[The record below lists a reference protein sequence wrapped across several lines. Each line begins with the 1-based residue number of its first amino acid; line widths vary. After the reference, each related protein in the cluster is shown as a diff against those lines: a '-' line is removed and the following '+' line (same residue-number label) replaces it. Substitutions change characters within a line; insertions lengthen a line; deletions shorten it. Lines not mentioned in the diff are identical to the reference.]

1 MKLLRILTGNHA
13 GAEARLSTGAHRV
26 HSDDDADIRITDWSG
41 AAVVL
46 NVDET
51 DVVTVTRTE
60 PAPVNAVAM
69 DSTDSAAAHTDEAAH
84 PDALDPGVVLMT
96 DFVPMQFDQTV
107 LCIGPDDAVWPS
119 DLALLSTLLVKP
131 ESADDPAH
139 ETAAGSGQWIIKRK
153 LVTAV
158 GAACVM
164 LAIGSGVVSM
174 ALSTR
179 AKASLPPP
187 DVAAAEQA
195 NRDLAGARLTDL
207 HATLDGHGGVLVTG
221 LVSSA
226 GDDLVAQRLLEHIQ
240 GARVTRQYGN
250 AEDTARGIKEAIGMA
265 NVDVHYAG
273 KGVFAI
279 TGTGVDIDGVQQAV
293 QRVRADL
300 DANVKELRIDATGS
314 DATPT
319 AEADGQYT
327 TVVSSDR
334 VRYAQTPD
342 GVKHIFILA
351 DDPAD
356 APMSAS
362 DAAAN
367 GDSDGERSHG
377 LSGAAPEAATQA
389 GTQATAQAAAQATAQ
404 AAMQPPQL
412 AAVPAAGPSVTE
424 KSHVSGN

>member
-69 DSTDSAAAHTDEAAH
+69 DSTDSAAAHTDEGAL

>member
-46 NVDET
+46 NVDEM
-51 DVVTVTRTE
+51 DSVTVTRIE
-60 PAPVNAVAM
+60 PALA
-69 DSTDSAAAHTDEAAH
+69 DTDEAAH
-84 PDALDPGVVLMT
+84 ADGVDPGVVLIT

-107 LCIGPDDAVWPS
+107 LCTGPDDRVWPS

-131 ESADDPAH
+131 GNAEESAHPEFASTGKWK
-139 ETAAGSGQWIIKRK
+139 EKRK
-153 LVTAV
+153 LVTAM
-158 GAACVM
+158 GAACVV
-164 LAIGSGVVSM
+164 LAIASGVTSM
-174 ALSTR
+174 ALTTR

-195 NRDLAGARLTDL
+195 NRDLADAHMTDL

-226 GDDLVAQRLLEHIQ
+226 DDDLVVQRLLAHIQ

-250 AEDTARGIKEAIGMA
+250 AEDTARGVKEAIGIA

-300 DANVKELRIDATGS
+300 DANVRELRIDATGS
-314 DATPT
+314 DAVPT

-362 DAAAN
+362 DTEPDSG
-367 GDSDGERSHG
+367 GDVGHG
-377 LSGAAPEAATQA
+377 LSGAAAEAPPQP
-389 GTQATAQAAAQATAQ
+389 TAQSGSLPASQS
-404 AAMQPPQL
+404 PQF
-412 AAVPAAGPSVTE
+412 AAVPAAASSVTE

>member
-13 GAEARLSTGAHRV
+13 GAEARLSTGAHRI

-46 NVDET
+46 NVDDT
-51 DVVTVTRTE
+51 DVVTVTRIE
-60 PAPVNAVAM
+60 PALDNAAAAA
-69 DSTDSAAAHTDEAAH
+69 DSADSAAAQPDEVAH
-84 PDALDPGVVLMT
+84 ADALDPGVVLMT

-107 LCIGPDDAVWPS
+107 LCIGPDAEVWPS

-131 ESADDPAH
+131 ESADDTAH
-139 ETAAGSGQWIIKRK
+139 AAAAGTGKWIRKRK
-153 LVTAV
+153 FVTAV
-158 GAACVM
+158 GAACLM
-164 LAIGSGVVSM
+164 LAIASGVTSM

-187 DVAAAEQA
+187 DVAATEQA
-195 NRDLAGARLTDL
+195 NRDLSGARLTDL

-226 GDDLVAQRLLEHIQ
+226 GDDLVAQRLLERVQ
-240 GARVTRQYGN
+240 GVRVTRQYGN
-250 AEDTARGIKEAIGMA
+250 AEDTARGIKEAIGIA

-314 DATPT
+314 DPDPT

-327 TVVSSDR
+327 TVVSSNR

-356 APMSAS
+356 AADAAVSAS

-367 GDSDGERSHG
+367 LDGERSHG
-377 LSGAAPEAATQA
+377 LSDAAPEAA
-389 GTQATAQAAAQATAQ
+389 
-404 AAMQPPQL
+404 MQSPQL
-412 AAVPAAGPSVTE
+412 AAVPAAGSSVTE